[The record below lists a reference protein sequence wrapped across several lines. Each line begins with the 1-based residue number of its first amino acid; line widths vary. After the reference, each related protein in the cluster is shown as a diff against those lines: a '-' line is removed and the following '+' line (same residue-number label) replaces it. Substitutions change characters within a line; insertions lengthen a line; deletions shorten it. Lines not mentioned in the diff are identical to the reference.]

1 MLQEKNIGIVN
12 YYLDYTSLYQQYTQ
26 IARMVLEITLLI
38 MLLISGIIL
47 LSLTGITGPIQ
58 KLSKISSRVT
68 AEIKNNK
75 ISTGKLIGKSLTGRK
90 DELGQLSRDY
100 SLMLN
105 TMENQFVKI
114 QEDRNS
120 ILQLLNS
127 KQEFYNNVTHEL
139 KTP

>member
-1 MLQEKNIGIVN
+1 
-12 YYLDYTSLYQQYTQ
+12 
-26 IARMVLEITLLI
+26 MVLEITLLI